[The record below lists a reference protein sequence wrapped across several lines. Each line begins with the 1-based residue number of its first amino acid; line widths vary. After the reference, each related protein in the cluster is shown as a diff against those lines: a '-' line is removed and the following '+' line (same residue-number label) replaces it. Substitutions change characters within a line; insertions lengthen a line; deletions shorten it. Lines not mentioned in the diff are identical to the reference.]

1 MNMVQDLMTW
11 LTQSISGTLVVEII
25 IIAVAAWLL
34 GLVLGWLMPRLFVG
48 RARRNLSTARR
59 KTLFQLIGG
68 ATHALV
74 YMIAI
79 LMILS
84 LFFPGGNVLTA
95 LGLISAGVAFA
106 ARPFFSD
113 IITGIALLFDDHYS
127 VGEKVQLLDVSG
139 YIEDVQLR
147 NTYIRGDGGE
157 LLIVPNGEVRLIRNF
172 SRSAFSLAS
181 VQVMVPREQVA
192 ATLSILRKVAA
203 AVYADRDDIVEEPL
217 VLSESGLLSTE
228 TLLTVKVKAAY
239 GNGAKVRT
247 HLITRIHKALGE
259 QNIIAVPEPTPERAT
274 VPINTADIRAALR
287 KKGDL

>member
-1 MNMVQDLMTW
+1 MNIWQDLMTNF
-11 LTQSISGTLVVEII
+11 TQSISSVLVVQIVL
-25 IIAVAAWLL
+25 IAVAAWLL
-34 GLVLGWLMPRLFVG
+34 GQALSWLMPRLFVG
-48 RARRNLSTARR
+48 RARRNLSAARR
-59 KTLFQLIGG
+59 ETLFKLIGG
-68 ATHALV
+68 ATHAVV
-74 YMIAI
+74 YIIAV

-113 IITGIALLFDDHYS
+113 VITGIALLFDDHYS
-127 VGEKVQLLDVSG
+127 VGEKVQLLDVIG

-192 ATLSILRKVAA
+192 ATLAILRKVAA
-203 AVYADRDDIVEEPL
+203 QFYAESHDIVEEPL

-228 TLLTVKVKAAY
+228 TLLTVKVKAEY
-239 GNGAKVRT
+239 GHGAKVRT
-247 HLITRIHKALGE
+247 HLITRIHRALGE
-259 QNIIAVPEPTPERAT
+259 QNIIATPEPTPERPT
-274 VPINTADIRAALR
+274 VPINTAEVKAALR
-287 KKGDL
+287 KKGDV

>member
-1 MNMVQDLMTW
+1 MNIVQDLVTG
-11 LTQSISGTLVVEII
+11 LSQSISGTLIAEIVLI
-25 IIAVAAWLL
+25 GVAAWLL
-34 GLVLGWLMPRLFVG
+34 GQVLSWLMPRLLVG
-48 RARRNLSTARR
+48 RARRNLSAARR
-59 KTLFQLIGG
+59 ETLFKLIGG
-68 ATHALV
+68 ATHAVV
-74 YMIAI
+74 YVIAI

-113 IITGIALLFDDHYS
+113 LITGIALLFDDHYS
-127 VGEKVQLLDVSG
+127 VGEKVQLLDVIG

-157 LLIVPNGEVRLIRNF
+157 LLIVPNGEVRIIRNF

-192 ATLSILRKVAA
+192 VTLSILRKVAA
-203 AVYADRDDIVEEPL
+203 QVYAESDDIVEEPQ

-228 TLLTVKVKAAY
+228 TLLTVKVKAEY
-239 GNGAKVRT
+239 GHGAKVRT

-259 QNIIAVPEPTPERAT
+259 QNIIAVPQPTPERAT
-274 VPINTADIRAALR
+274 VPINTAEVRATLR
-287 KKGDL
+287 KKGEI

>member
-1 MNMVQDLMTW
+1 MTFW
-11 LTQSISGTLVVEII
+11 QSILDSLTQWFSSSNLAQMLA
-25 IIAVAAWLL
+25 IALGAWLL
-34 GLVLGWLMPRLFVG
+34 GQVLSWLLPRLLVG
-48 RARRNLSTARR
+48 RARRNLSAARR
-59 KTLFQLIGG
+59 ETLFRLIAG
-68 ATHALV
+68 ATHAIV
-74 YMIAI
+74 YIIAI
-79 LMILS
+79 LMMLS

-113 IITGIALLFDDHYS
+113 IISGIALLFDDHYS

-157 LLIVPNGEVRLIRNF
+157 LLIVPNGEVRIIRNF

-203 AVYADRDDIVEEPL
+203 QLYAESDDIVEEPF

-228 TLLTVKVKAAY
+228 TLLTVKVKAEY
-239 GNGAKVRT
+239 GHGAKVRT
-247 HLITRIHKALGE
+247 NLITRIHKALGE
-259 QNIIAVPEPTPERAT
+259 QNIIAVPQPTPDRAT
-274 VPINTADIRAALR
+274 VPINTAEIRAALR
-287 KKGDL
+287 KKGEV

>member
-1 MNMVQDLMTW
+1 MTIWQDLVTNF
-11 LTQSISGTLVVEII
+11 TQSISGVLIAQIVL
-25 IIAVAAWLL
+25 IAVAAWLL
-34 GLVLGWLMPRLFVG
+34 GQVLSWLMPRLFVG
-48 RARRNLSTARR
+48 RARRNLSAARR
-59 KTLFQLIGG
+59 ETLFKLIGG
-68 ATHALV
+68 ATHAVV
-74 YMIAI
+74 YIIAI

-113 IITGIALLFDDHYS
+113 VITGIALLFDDHYS

-181 VQVMVPREQVA
+181 VQVTVPREQVA
-192 ATLSILRKVAA
+192 TTLSVLRKVAA
-203 AVYADRDDIVEEPL
+203 QFYAESDNIVEEPL

-228 TLLTVKVKAAY
+228 TLLTVKVKAEY
-239 GNGAKVRT
+239 GHGAKVRT

-259 QNIIAVPEPTPERAT
+259 QSIIATPEPTPDRPT
-274 VPINTADIRAALR
+274 VPINTAEVKAALR

>member
-1 MNMVQDLMTW
+1 MVDMQSIWDS
-11 LTQSISGTLVVEII
+11 LTQWFGASTLAQLLL
-25 IIAVAAWLL
+25 IAVVAWLL
-34 GLVLGWLMPRLFVG
+34 GQVLSWLMPRLLVG
-48 RARRNLSTARR
+48 RARRNLSAARR
-59 KTLFQLIGG
+59 ETLFQLIAG
-68 ATHALV
+68 ATHAVV
-74 YMIAI
+74 YGLAI
-79 LMILS
+79 LMMLS

-113 IITGIALLFDDHYS
+113 VISGIALLFDDHYS

-157 LLIVPNGEVRLIRNF
+157 LLIVPNGEVRIIRNF

-192 ATLSILRKVAA
+192 TTLSILRKVAA
-203 AVYADRDDIVEEPL
+203 QFYAESHDMVEEPL

-228 TLLTVKVKAAY
+228 TLLTVKVKAEY
-239 GNGAKVRT
+239 GRGAKVRT

-259 QNIIAVPEPTPERAT
+259 QNIIATPQPTPDRAT
-274 VPINTADIRAALR
+274 VPVNTAEVKAALR

>member
-1 MNMVQDLMTW
+1 MDILQDLVTGF
-11 LTQSISGTLVVEII
+11 TQSISGVLVVEII
-25 IIAVAAWLL
+25 LIAVAAWLL
-34 GLVLGWLMPRLFVG
+34 GQILSWLMPRLFVG
-48 RARRNLSTARR
+48 RARRNLSAARR
-59 KTLFQLIGG
+59 ETLFKLIGG
-68 ATHALV
+68 ATHAVV

-157 LLIVPNGEVRLIRNF
+157 LLIVPNGEVRIIRNF

-203 AVYADRDDIVEEPL
+203 QVYAESDDIVEEPL

-228 TLLTVKVKAAY
+228 TLLTVKVKAEY
-239 GNGAKVRT
+239 GHGAKVRT

-259 QNIIAVPEPTPERAT
+259 QNIIAVPQATPERAT

-287 KKGDL
+287 KKGEV